1 MIENESDP
9 FSQHL
14 PELMTA
20 FKKKKIECASNC
32 LFLTLFTGIV
42 QICKKVGHLTA
53 TVDAQGVRGYKGF
66 LWATQWLGYHCPC
79 LGTQFHRYSERQLGG
94 IKMEFASSEENR

>member
-1 MIENESDP
+1 MIEYESDP
-9 FSQHL
+9 FSHHL
-14 PELMTA
+14 SELMTA

-66 LWATQWLGYHCPC
+66 LWATQNGWVTIAHALVPNST
-79 LGTQFHRYSERQLGG
+79 GTVRDNLEVL
-94 IKMEFASSEENR
+94 KMSLPVVRNR